1 MQQYFTQICDATIN
15 GVNNTSDKVGARA
28 FEYWTTL
35 VEDETERLMK
45 GLLCVNYIKGC
56 ADSLIDLILKGLA
69 IITFDE
75 DDDNEDWGHSLSAA
89 FCL

>member
-1 MQQYFTQICDATIN
+1 
-15 GVNNTSDKVGARA
+15 
-28 FEYWTTL
+28 
-35 VEDETERLMK
+35 MK
-45 GLLCVNYIKGC
+45 GLPCVNYIKGC